1 MTSAVAASLALQHG
15 CPLEVLRHALL
26 RDAQGNAAS
35 PLGARQLEVLAI
47 RSFELADRVEAGE
60 VEFLDAVD
68 LAYDAAFSSG
78 LVESVGNDI
87 VQTVLHEAFRKVR
100 K

>member
-1 MTSAVAASLALQHG
+1 MSRANLAPQDSIG
-15 CPLEVLRHALL
+15 KCRET
-26 RDAQGNAAS
+26 
-35 PLGARQLEVLAI
+35 RQLEILAI
-47 RSFELADRVEAGE
+47 RSFELAGRVDAGE
-60 VEFLDAVD
+60 VELLDAVD
-68 LAYDAAFSSG
+68 VAYDAAFSSG